1 MERVLIPGE
10 RCGCVRVPASKSQAH
25 RLLICAALG
34 EKPVTVVCDSLSDD
48 INATIDCLC
57 ALGAAMFAATA
68 AGVYDK
74 VEDAIDA
81 MNSGFSKEYVPDP
94 ARGKVYSELYKKY
107 TTLGNFTERCL

>member
-1 MERVLIPGE
+1 
-10 RCGCVRVPASKSQAH
+10 
-25 RLLICAALG
+25 
-34 EKPVTVVCDSLSDD
+34 
-48 INATIDCLC
+48 
-57 ALGAAMFAATA
+57 MFAATA